1 MSLPSSKFYTTKE
14 VAAMEGVTEDY
25 LRKLVAKGE
34 FIKPSRAGKPHRW
47 LKTAIDQYYV
57 DLNTEALRK
66 SA

>member
-34 FIKPSRAGKPHRW
+34 FIKPSRIGKPHRW
-47 LKTAIDQYYV
+47 LKTVVDKHYS
-57 DLNTEALRK
+57 DLNTESLK
-66 SA
+66 QSA